1 MEIVSLFLMYL
12 MRLCGTMNRW
22 GDLRRNNPTA
32 YRTARKLQGS
42 HMKTVKREL
51 DVRFLKECLRE
62 EVMPK
67 FTRAKTFKNFSPK
80 KRLYEQKRLLR
91 HALNFAEEKFRSLKK
106 LSKSIE
112 DTLRCTTSTM
122 TFALIIALIKFDENA
137 LSSQTLV
144 IHKKKMSFLIA
155 EKKRRDGLE
164 MNPNKLVINLTNYEL
179 NAEELNVL
187 KLGLNYS
194 IALRPKEPRILT
206 EVETLWDQIVKKG
219 LLKDRKLEARV
230 KTTLRAFAFSY
241 LDIDDLR
248 FSKDSNQIQILK
260 KLRKNFAILKPDKGN
275 GIVLINKPDYVL
287 CMQSIFDDRDKFRE
301 VKTDNSTTLVK
312 SLQNYLCTLE
322 SRFEI
327 SSEEKSD
334 MRSMSGVV
342 ARAHGLPKI
351 HKKFDLLPKF
361 RPIIDTTGTA
371 YSHVGRFLSTLLQ
384 PLTIND
390 YSLKDSFEAAERIN
404 LIPKEL
410 LNDGYKLISF
420 DVVSLFTNV
429 PLLYTVNIILDRI
442 FNDNLINTNL
452 SKRTLKKLILD
463 SCRKTIFSF
472 NGKLYKQVDG
482 VSMGSSLGPVL
493 ANIIMTELESRIIKP
508 LIDKGIIKFYCRYVD
523 DTLVLIKPENIDYV
537 HNLINNFHPNLKF
550 IVDTFKD
557 SSIHFLDLLILDNLD
572 IDIYRKDTFTGQ
584 YINFSSFTPWHYK
597 VSWVRSLIY
606 RCKTICSNSNLFNG
620 QIQYVTKLM
629 AWNDFPL
636 RVRHSLCNKFRK
648 ETKKENRAEVE
659 KPTLWLNLPFLG
671 KNGHFLVRNLE
682 RKLHKSLGDFKL
694 RMVYRTNKLSMFCS
708 NKDRLDP
715 IKKANVVYCFTCPG
729 CAKKYIG
736 KTERNLITRVEEHAR
751 GKKVDDSAIHSHLE
765 SCTNFNEYLNLYK
778 LFYGDINLFSHY
790 KITIMENTS
799 VLDSET
805 NWLKLLFLE
814 AYFIKRFQPSLNTGV
829 KASRELQLF

>member
-1 MEIVSLFLMYL
+1 
-12 MRLCGTMNRW
+12 
-22 GDLRRNNPTA
+22 
-32 YRTARKLQGS
+32 
-42 HMKTVKREL
+42 MK
-51 DVRFLKECLRE
+51 
-62 EVMPK
+62 
-67 FTRAKTFKNFSPK
+67 S
-80 KRLYEQKRLLR
+80 
-91 HALNFAEEKFRSLKK
+91 
-106 LSKSIE
+106 
-112 DTLRCTTSTM
+112 
-122 TFALIIALIKFDENA
+122 
-137 LSSQTLV
+137 
-144 IHKKKMSFLIA
+144 
-155 EKKRRDGLE
+155 DGLE
-164 MNPNKLVINLTNYEL
+164 NNPNKLVINLTDYEL
-179 NAEELNVL
+179 SNDELNVL

-194 IALRPKEPRILT
+194 VALRPKESHILS
-206 EVETLWDQIVKKG
+206 EVECLWDQIVKKG
-219 LLKDRKLEARV
+219 LLKDTKLEARV

-241 LDIDDLR
+241 LDIDDSR
-248 FSKDSNQIQILK
+248 FGQDSKQIRILK
-260 KLRKNFAILKPDKGN
+260 KLRESFAILKPDKGN
-275 GIVLINKPDYVL
+275 GIVLINKTDYL
-287 CMQSIFDDRDKFRE
+287 SCMQSIFDDRRKFKE
-301 VKTDNSTTLVK
+301 VVTDNSTTLVR

-327 SSEEKSD
+327 SSEEKSA

-384 PLTIND
+384 PLTTND
-390 YSLKDSFEAAERIN
+390 YTLKDSFEAAERIN

-429 PLLYTVNIILDRI
+429 PLLFTVNIILDRI
-442 FNDNLINTNL
+442 FKNNLIKTSL
-452 SKRTLKKLILD
+452 SRRTLKKLILD

-472 NGKLYKQVDG
+472 NNKLYKQVDG

-493 ANIIMTELESRIIKP
+493 ANIIMTELESKIIKP
-508 LIDKGIIKFYCRYVD
+508 LIDRGIVKFYCRYVD

-550 IVDTFKD
+550 TVDTFND
-557 SSIHFLDLLILDNLD
+557 SSVHFLDLLIMDNLD

-584 YINFSSFTPWHYK
+584 YINFNSFTPWHYK
-597 VSWVRSLIY
+597 VSWIRSLFF
-606 RCKTICSNSNLFNG
+606 RCKTICSNDTLFNK
-620 QIQYVTKLM
+620 QVKFVSELM
-629 AWNDFPL
+629 SWNGFPS
-636 RVRHSLCNKFRK
+636 RVRKTLCNKFQK
-648 ETKKENRAEVE
+648 ETTKVDRTNIE
-659 KPTLWLNLPFLG
+659 KPMLWLNLPYLG
-671 KNGHFLVRNLE
+671 KNGQFSVKNLE
-682 RKLHKSLGDFKL
+682 RKLRKCLSDFKL
-694 RMVYRTNKLSMFCS
+694 KVVCRTNKFSMFCS
-708 NKDRLDP
+708 NKDKIDP
-715 IKKANVVYCFTCPG
+715 LKKANVVYCFTCPG

-751 GKKVDDSAIHSHLE
+751 GKKGDDSAIHSHLE